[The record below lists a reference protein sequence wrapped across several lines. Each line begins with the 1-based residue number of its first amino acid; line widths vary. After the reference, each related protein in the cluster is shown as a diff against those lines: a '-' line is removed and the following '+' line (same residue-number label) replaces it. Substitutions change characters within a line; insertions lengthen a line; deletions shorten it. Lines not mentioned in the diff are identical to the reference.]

1 MVGCFSFQAN
11 YGRSLCI
18 AYLGIHLAS
27 IRTAWEF
34 QKREDSVI
42 LQKKKKDLDPFRSF
56 KSCADSIAWLKYTVK
71 QAKNLENKNQD
82 IFNLNKY
89 VE

>member
-1 MVGCFSFQAN
+1 MRVSEKRRFS
-11 YGRSLCI
+11 
-18 AYLGIHLAS
+18 H
-27 IRTAWEF
+27 TT
-34 QKREDSVI
+34 K
-42 LQKKKKDLDPFRSF
+42 KKKKDLDPFRSF